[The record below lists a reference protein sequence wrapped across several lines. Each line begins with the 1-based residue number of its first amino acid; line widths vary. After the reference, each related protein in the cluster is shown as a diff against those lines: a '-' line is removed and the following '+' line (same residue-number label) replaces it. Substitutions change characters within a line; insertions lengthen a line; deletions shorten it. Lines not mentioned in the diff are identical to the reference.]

1 MNWKQRVAERIVPR
15 VGWILVWLLYAL
27 SRNRF
32 YIHPSVRESNAILAF
47 WHGEILMLPIL
58 YRKLR
63 KNPDIYILSSS
74 HFDGGLIARMCGHF
88 GFKNVRGSTGGNKGG
103 VRALLQLISVLKAGS
118 DVGIAVDGPRGPY
131 HHIADGVIMMAQ
143 KTGKPISVCRV
154 VPSLGYKLG
163 TWDRFMLPMPFGKIC
178 YYMDE
183 SFTLDASLSLEEARA
198 VVKKRMQG

>member
-1 MNWKQRVAERIVPR
+1 MNWKQRAAERIVPR

-88 GFKNVRGSTGGNKGG
+88 GFKSVRGSTGGNKGG
-103 VRALLQLISVLKAGS
+103 VRALLQLISVLKDGS

-154 VPSLGYKLG
+154 TPSLGYRLG
-163 TWDRFMLPMPFGKIC
+163 TWDKFVLPMPFGKIC

-183 SFTLDASLSLEEARA
+183 CFTLDASLSLEEARA
-198 VVKKRMQG
+198 VIKKRMQG